1 MYANGDTIFN
11 TSGGGTRIT
20 LGYNGVITGD
30 GGGLSNIS
38 VSAGSQIVNGTSNV
52 SVALDGNVTAGIGG
66 TADMLVLSTDGAN
79 VKNKVFIDNPDG
91 NVLLDPNVAFNSDTF
106 TNITRGEYDSGASL
120 SSLNTAIVTDN
131 YAGTGQFSQVM
142 YANTATGQ
150 IAQGL
155 K

>member
-1 MYANGDTIFN
+1 M
-11 TSGGGTRIT
+11 
-20 LGYNGVITGD
+20 

-52 SVALDGNVTAGIGG
+52 SVALDGNVTAGIAG

-106 TNITRGEYDSGASL
+106 TNITRGEYDGTASL

-131 YAGTGQFSQVM
+131 YAGTGQFSQDHVCK
-142 YANTATGQ
+142 YSSRTDCTGT
-150 IAQGL
+150 
-155 K
+155 